1 MVAVLEE
8 GGTKVD
14 QGRNAV
20 LNNRRRVEKLPG
32 DKEAAEQ
39 AREDGIGSTSCIG
52 GLSSDRPEDWCRAP
66 EAWRGSR
73 QVSISLP
80 NLTSVGGGPVVR
92 SHHEVMGGLR
102 NARRSKAR
110 SRNAPLTWEGCWEG
124 PGDAGTRV
132 EERT

>member
-8 GGTKVD
+8 GGTKVV

-20 LNNRRRVEKLPG
+20 LNNRRRAEKLPG

-39 AREDGIGSTSCIG
+39 AREDGSTSCIG
-52 GLSSDRPEDWCRAP
+52 GLSSDRPEDWFRAP
-66 EAWRGSR
+66 ESWAREQTSEH
-73 QVSISLP
+73 LP
-80 NLTSVGGGPVVR
+80 SESDFCGGGPVAR

-124 PGDAGTRV
+124 PGDASTRV